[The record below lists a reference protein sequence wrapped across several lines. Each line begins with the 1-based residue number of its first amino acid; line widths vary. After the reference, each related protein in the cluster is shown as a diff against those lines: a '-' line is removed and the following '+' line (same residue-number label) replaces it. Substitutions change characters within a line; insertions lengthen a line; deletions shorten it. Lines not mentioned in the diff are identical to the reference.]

1 MKFLDKVFRL
11 RENKTNVRTEVLAGL
26 VTFMTM
32 AYIIFVNP
40 AILSE
45 GAQMDFGAVMLAT
58 CVSSAFATLLMGL
71 VARYPIALAPGMG
84 LNAFFSYE
92 ICGQMGVPWRIGLG
106 VVFLSGVIFT
116 ILTVAR
122 IREVIVRAIP
132 RSLKFGIAA
141 GIGIFIAFI
150 GLEHAGIIVK
160 HPETLVGLGNLRA
173 PYTLVAVA
181 GIGIAAALM
190 ALRVKGAILLAILA
204 TGGIA
209 IIGGVVEAPE
219 SVIGLPRIQTPTFLA
234 LDLTGVFQNLHIFLA
249 PILIL
254 LFFDMFDTIG
264 TLIGVSEQAG
274 LLDGEG
280 QLPRASRALLADSV
294 GTMAGAVAGTS
305 TVTSYIES
313 ASGVA
318 EGGRTGLA
326 NVITAVLFVG
336 AIFFA
341 PIVALFGGGVPVAT
355 EVTLGVVTQTHY
367 FFPVTAPALVMVGV
381 LMMRNIAK
389 INWADITDAIPA
401 FLTVTLMP
409 LTFSIANGLAI
420 GFISYPL
427 VKLLG
432 GKWREVHWLVYVLG
446 ALFLA
451 RYIFLPSGI

>member
-58 CVSSAFATLLMGL
+58 CISSAFATLLMGL

-92 ICGQMGVPWRIGLG
+92 ICGQMGVPWQIGLG

-204 TGGIA
+204 TGVIA

-234 LDLTGVFQNLHIFLA
+234 LDLAGVFQNLHIFLA

-274 LLDGEG
+274 LLDCEG

-326 NVITAVLFVG
+326 NVVTAALFVG

-355 EVTLGVVTQTHY
+355 KVTLGVVTQTRY

-389 INWADITDAIPA
+389 IDWADMTDAIPA

-451 RYIFLPSGI
+451 RYVFLPSGI